1 MLNALEVVT
10 TVVVGLM
17 VGVEFSVAFIMNRIL
32 DALPEDSGQLG
43 HAHGGRMLGALMPF
57 WYIGSLV
64 LSAIWAVA
72 GWHHHGA
79 GLVVTAAGLLILSVV
94 MSILLLVPINNRNKT
109 WTPRTGPPTG
119 RSSCTAGTATTTS
132 ASPSSSPRSPCW
144 SPPSSEC
151 LPLRSHSCDPGKPHT
166 SIGRVHAA

>member
-1 MLNALEVVT
+1 MFNALQVFT

-17 VGVEFSVAFIMNRIL
+17 VGVEFSVLFIMNRIL

-57 WYIGSLV
+57 WYIGSVV
-64 LSAIWAVA
+64 LAAIWAAV
-72 GWHHHGA
+72 GWHDGGA

-109 WTPRTGPPTG
+109 WTPENRPADWKEQLQSWHRYHYARVAVIIAAFTLLV
-119 RSSCTAGTATTTS
+119 TA
-132 ASPSSSPRSPCW
+132 
-144 SPPSSEC
+144 
-151 LPLRSHSCDPGKPHT
+151 L
-166 SIGRVHAA
+166 V

>member
-1 MLNALEVVT
+1 MLDALEVVT

-64 LSAIWAVA
+64 LIAIWAVA
-72 GWHHHGA
+72 GWQHDGA

-94 MSILLLVPINNRNKT
+94 MSILLLVPINNRNKA
-109 WTPRTGPPTG
+109 WTPENRPADWKEQLH
-119 RSSCTAGTATTTS
+119 RWQ
-132 ASPSSSPRSPCW
+132 RY
-144 SPPSSEC
+144 
-151 LPLRSHSCDPGKPHT
+151 HY
-166 SIGRVHAA
+166 IRVAVIVAAFTLLVAALA